1 MTTVQFLY
9 LLMTERDLQPTD
21 WCSFME
27 KDYLGISSTVLVSL
41 LFGLALVLVNSWF
54 NQPTVEEVVPRST
67 YLMVMIALFFID
79 TVSFIFMQLYFIYD
93 RRQFSNC
100 ILSLAFLSCLIY
112 FIKTVII
119 IQQIIE
125 GRLTSSVVQNDIAIY
140 YLFRQMSLCV
150 LIFLAL
156 VNKVSEN
163 TKQRNLFS
171 KKVTLCISSSHYESY
186 DLHIAELTNENG
198 QVVWKASYVT
208 IMIFMWLTLLSV
220 NLYFNGLRC
229 DIWNGVS
236 VIAFCAVLYN
246 ISLLFMSRYS
256 VSIWYISRTIEV
268 VSKLT
273 VLVIFMCHIFSAL
286 RVTKDIAHRDP
297 LTNIFNRNYFFNEL
311 TVQSASAKKTPYCVM
326 IMDIDHFKKVND
338 TWGHPVGDQV
348 IKTVVNIIGKS
359 IRPDDLLARVG
370 GEEFGVLL
378 TEIDTECAKALAER
392 IRENVERLTGDNPE
406 YAIPQKVTISIG
418 AVVTQK
424 NELNPKEIYQ
434 LADNAL
440 YEAKETGRNKVV
452 VKEAE
457 ILINRKDDE

>member
-1 MTTVQFLY
+1 
-9 LLMTERDLQPTD
+9 
-21 WCSFME
+21 ME

-41 LFGLALVLVNSWF
+41 LFGLAFVLVNSWF

-67 YLMVMIALFFID
+67 YLTVMIALFFID
-79 TVSFIFMQLYFIYD
+79 TVVFIFMQLYFIYD
-93 RRQFSNC
+93 RTRFSNC

-112 FIKTVII
+112 FVKTVII
-119 IQQIIE
+119 IQQFIE
-125 GRLTSSVVQNDIAIY
+125 GHLTSSNVQNDIAIY
-140 YLFRQMSLCV
+140 YFFRQMSLCM

-163 TKQRNLFS
+163 NKQRSFFS
-171 KKVTLCISSSHYESY
+171 KKMTFCISLIFILGGVVVAHMLSSHYENYS
-186 DLHIAELTNENG
+186 LHIAELTNKNG
-198 QVVWKASYVT
+198 RVVWKTSYVT
-208 IMIFMWLTLLSV
+208 IIISMWLTLFLV

-256 VSIWYISRTIEV
+256 VSTWYIIRTIEV
-268 VSKLT
+268 ISKLT
-273 VLVIFMCHIFSAL
+273 VMVIFMCHIFSAL
-286 RVTKDIAHRDP
+286 RVTKNIAHRDP

-311 TVQSASAKKTPYCVM
+311 KAQSASAQKTSYCVM

-348 IKTVVNIIGKS
+348 IKTVVSIIGKS
-359 IRPDDLLARVG
+359 IRPNDLLARVG

-378 TEIDTECAKALAER
+378 TETDTESAKVLAER
-392 IRENVERLTGDNPE
+392 IRANVEHLTGDNPE
-406 YAIPQKVTISIG
+406 YAIPLKVTISIG
-418 AVVTQK
+418 AVVTQG
-424 NELNPKEIYQ
+424 NALNPNEIYRM
-434 LADNAL
+434 ADNAL
-440 YEAKETGRNKVV
+440 YEAKETGRNKIV

-457 ILINRKDDE
+457 IVINCKDDD

>member
-1 MTTVQFLY
+1 
-9 LLMTERDLQPTD
+9 
-21 WCSFME
+21 ME

-79 TVSFIFMQLYFIYD
+79 TVAFIFMQLYFIYD

-112 FIKTVII
+112 FVKTVII

-140 YLFRQMSLCV
+140 YLFRQMSLCM

-156 VNKVSEN
+156 INKVSEN

-171 KKVTLCISSSHYESY
+171 KKVTLCISLFFVLGGPIVAHIFSSHYESY

-311 TVQSASAKKTPYCVM
+311 TVQSASAKKTLYHLIANRMSP
-326 IMDIDHFKKVND
+326 
-338 TWGHPVGDQV
+338 G
-348 IKTVVNIIGKS
+348 VV
-359 IRPDDLLARVG
+359 D
-370 GEEFGVLL
+370 FF
-378 TEIDTECAKALAER
+378 ECAKALAER

>member
-1 MTTVQFLY
+1 
-9 LLMTERDLQPTD
+9 
-21 WCSFME
+21 ME
-27 KDYLGISSTVLVSL
+27 KDYLRISSTVLVSL

-54 NQPTVEEVVPRST
+54 NQPGVEEVVPRST

-79 TVSFIFMQLYFIYD
+79 TVAFIFMQLYFIYD

-112 FIKTVII
+112 FVKTVII

-140 YLFRQMSLCV
+140 YLFRQMSLCI

-171 KKVTLCISSSHYESY
+171 KKMTLCISLFFVFCFLFFVFGGPIVAHILFSHYESY
-186 DLHIAELTNENG
+186 NLHIAELTNENG

-220 NLYFNGLRC
+220 NLYFNGLRY
-229 DIWNGVS
+229 DIWNGVT

-256 VSIWYISRTIEV
+256 VSTWYISRTIEV

-273 VLVIFMCHIFSAL
+273 VMVIFMCHIFSAL
-286 RVTKDIAHRDP
+286 RVTKNIAHRDP

-378 TEIDTECAKALAER
+378 TDIDTERAKALAER

-418 AVVTQK
+418 AVVTQE
-424 NELNPKEIYQ
+424 NALNPNEIYR

-452 VKEAE
+452 VRDVVNFCESP
-457 ILINRKDDE
+457 